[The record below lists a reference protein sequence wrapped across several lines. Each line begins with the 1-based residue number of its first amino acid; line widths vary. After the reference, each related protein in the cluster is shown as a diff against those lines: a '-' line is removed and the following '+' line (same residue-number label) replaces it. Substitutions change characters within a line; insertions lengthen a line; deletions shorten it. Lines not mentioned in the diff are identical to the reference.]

1 MDTSQ
6 KTSEETLPAGGVV
19 SGTAGDAARDA
30 AAATLR
36 TQLNHRTIRDFDG
49 RPLGEELTA
58 TLVNAALHAATSQG
72 MQYATIIRVQDPAR
86 RQAIAEVC
94 TQAYVAQAPELW
106 IFVAD
111 TRRAWRVCQEQGGE
125 GAGARSYDAFNAA
138 VADCMIAAQNTVV
151 AAESH
156 GLGTTYLGSILNDAE
171 RICQVLDLPELTFPV
186 IGLIMGYPN
195 QERIPELKPR
205 MDAGLRVFTDHYQEP
220 ESAVESLREYDA
232 AIAPWVDIRYGKPVG
247 PFTEYVPTRLS
258 GSVARRGRL
267 LAAIGAQGF
276 DVALPAEK

>member
-86 RQAIAEVC
+86 RQAIADVH
-94 TQAYVAQAPELW
+94 PGLRGPG
-106 IFVAD
+106 
-111 TRRAWRVCQEQGGE
+111 TRIVDFCGGYPPRLARLP
-125 GAGARSYDAFNAA
+125 GAGR
-138 VADCMIAAQNTVV
+138 
-151 AAESH
+151 
-156 GLGTTYLGSILNDAE
+156 
-171 RICQVLDLPELTFPV
+171 R
-186 IGLIMGYPN
+186 
-195 QERIPELKPR
+195 
-205 MDAGLRVFTDHYQEP
+205 
-220 ESAVESLREYDA
+220 
-232 AIAPWVDIRYGKPVG
+232 
-247 PFTEYVPTRLS
+247 
-258 GSVARRGRL
+258 RRGR
-267 LAAIGAQGF
+267 
-276 DVALPAEK
+276 P

>member
-49 RPLGEELTA
+49 RPLG
-58 TLVNAALHAATSQG
+58 
-72 MQYATIIRVQDPAR
+72 
-86 RQAIAEVC
+86 
-94 TQAYVAQAPELW
+94 
-106 IFVAD
+106 
-111 TRRAWRVCQEQGGE
+111 
-125 GAGARSYDAFNAA
+125 
-138 VADCMIAAQNTVV
+138 
-151 AAESH
+151 
-156 GLGTTYLGSILNDAE
+156 
-171 RICQVLDLPELTFPV
+171 
-186 IGLIMGYPN
+186 
-195 QERIPELKPR
+195 
-205 MDAGLRVFTDHYQEP
+205 P

>member
-94 TQAYVAQAPELW
+94 T
-106 IFVAD
+106 
-111 TRRAWRVCQEQGGE
+111 
-125 GAGARSYDAFNAA
+125 
-138 VADCMIAAQNTVV
+138 
-151 AAESH
+151 
-156 GLGTTYLGSILNDAE
+156 
-171 RICQVLDLPELTFPV
+171 
-186 IGLIMGYPN
+186 
-195 QERIPELKPR
+195 
-205 MDAGLRVFTDHYQEP
+205 
-220 ESAVESLREYDA
+220 
-232 AIAPWVDIRYGKPVG
+232 
-247 PFTEYVPTRLS
+247 
-258 GSVARRGRL
+258 
-267 LAAIGAQGF
+267 
-276 DVALPAEK
+276 

>member
-1 MDTSQ
+1 MDTSH
-6 KTSEETLPAGGVV
+6 KTSEGTRPAN
-19 SGTAGDAARDA
+19 SGAEEI
-30 AAATLR
+30 LR

-49 RPLGEELTA
+49 RPLGEELTGA
-58 TLVNAALHAATSQG
+58 LIQAALHAATSQG
-72 MQYATIIRVQDPAR
+72 MQYASIIRVQDPDR
-86 RQAIAEVC
+86 RQAIAEIC

-111 TRRAWRVCQEQGGE
+111 TRRVWRVCQEQGVE

-151 AAESH
+151 AAEGH

-171 RICQVLDLPELTFPV
+171 RMCQVLDLPELTFPV
-186 IGLIMGYPN
+186 IGLIMGYPDS
-195 QERIPELKPR
+195 QRIPELKPR

-232 AIAPWVDIRYGKPVG
+232 AIAPWVISV
-247 PFTEYVPTRLS
+247 TESRSGLS
-258 GSVARRGRL
+258 PSTYP
-267 LAAIGAQGF
+267 
-276 DVALPAEK
+276 PA

>member
-1 MDTSQ
+1 MDTSH
-6 KTSEETLPAGGVV
+6 KTSEDMRLADT
-19 SGTAGDAARDA
+19 A

-58 TLVNAALHAATSQG
+58 TLVKAALHAATSQG
-72 MQYATIIRVQDPAR
+72 MQYASIIRVQDPAR

-111 TRRAWRVCQEQGGE
+111 TRRARRVCQEQGGE

-171 RICQVLDLPELTFPV
+171 RICQVLELPELTFPV
-186 IGLIMGYPN
+186 IGLIMGYPD
-195 QERIPELKPR
+195 PER
-205 MDAGLRVFTDHYQEP
+205 MDAELRVFTDRYQEP

-247 PFTEYVPTRLS
+247 PFTDYVPTRLS

-276 DVALPAEK
+276 DVALPAEE